1 MCWPLQETLFRRGM
15 KSVVK
20 MPHKIFSFSSSFRSS
35 PGNKSAGLRTIGTF
49 AFFAAVSAFAQIPPP
64 RVVALDITGE
74 IHPIT
79 AEIVGHAV
87 AQAQSENA
95 AMLLV
100 RINTPGGLLDATR
113 ELIQK
118 LDASTVPVVTFVEP
132 SGARGASAGFFVLE
146 AGDIAA
152 MAPGTNTG
160 ASSPVLMVGQLDQ
173 VMRSKVE
180 NDAAAML
187 RSMMS
192 RRGRN
197 SEVGEQTIRQAKS
210 FTEKEALDQ
219 KLIDLIASN
228 EQQLLEQLNGREITR
243 WDGRKVTLRLSG
255 AVVTEADRTLRERLI
270 AAIADPNIGF
280 ILIVLGVLG
289 IYVEFTSPGLIFPG
303 IAGAILA
310 LLGLSSLSILPIN
323 WTGAALLVLSLAL
336 FVLEA
341 KFASHG
347 MLGIGGTVAMVL
359 GALLLV
365 NGPPEMRI
373 HLSTALAVA
382 LPFAAITMFLV
393 SMAVK
398 ARRNKVLTGAE
409 GMVGQFGVAQTP
421 LEPEGQ
427 VLVRGEYWDAVAA
440 SNVPAGA
447 NVRVKGVAGL
457 KLQVESV
464 AGVPLAAR

>member
-1 MCWPLQETLFRRGM
+1 MLCLFPL
-15 KSVVK
+15 
-20 MPHKIFSFSSSFRSS
+20 I
-35 PGNKSAGLRTIGTF
+35 
-49 AFFAAVSAFAQIPPP
+49 AAVSAFGQGPAP
-64 RVVALDITGE
+64 RVVAVSITGE

-79 AEIVGHAV
+79 VEIVSHAIE
-87 AQAQSENA
+87 QAQSENA
-95 AMLLV
+95 ALLLV

-113 ELIQK
+113 EVIQK
-118 LDASTVPVVTFVEP
+118 LDASPVPVVTYVAP

-146 AGDIAA
+146 AGDVAA

-160 ASSPVLMVGQLDQ
+160 ASSPVMMVGQMDQ

-187 RSMMS
+187 RSMMA

-197 SEVGEQTIRQAKS
+197 SDVGEQTIRQAKS

-219 KLIDLIASN
+219 KLIELIANS
-228 EQQLLEQLNGREITR
+228 EQQLLEQLDGREITR
-243 WDGRKVTLRLSG
+243 WDGRKLTLHLAGASVTG
-255 AVVTEADRTLRERLI
+255 APRTLREKVI
-270 AAIADPNIGF
+270 VAIADPNIGF
-280 ILIVLGVLG
+280 ILLVLGVLG

-323 WTGAALLVLSLAL
+323 WAGVGLLVLSLAL

-347 MLGIGGTVAMVL
+347 MLGIGGTISMVL

-365 NGPPEMRI
+365 NGPPDMRI

-393 SMAVK
+393 SMVIK

-409 GMVGQFGVAQTP
+409 GMIGEIGIAQTA
-421 LEPEGQ
+421 LELEGQ
-427 VLVRGEYWDAVAA
+427 VLVRGEYWDAVAR
-440 SNVPAGA
+440 SNIPAGGQ
-447 NVRVKGVAGL
+447 VRVSGVAGL
-457 KLQVESV
+457 KLQVEKT
-464 AGVPLAAR
+464 AGAP

>member
-1 MCWPLQETLFRRGM
+1 M
-15 KSVVK
+15 V
-20 MPHKIFSFSSSFRSS
+20 
-35 PGNKSAGLRTIGTF
+35 
-49 AFFAAVSAFAQIPPP
+49 AVS
-64 RVVALDITGE
+64 ITGE

-79 AEIVGHAV
+79 VEIVGHAIE
-87 AQAQSENA
+87 QAQSENA
-95 AMLLV
+95 ALLLV
-100 RINTPGGLLDATR
+100 RINTPGGLLEATR
-113 ELIQK
+113 EIIQK
-118 LDASTVPVVTFVEP
+118 LDASPVPVVTYVEP

-146 AGDIAA
+146 AGDVAA

-160 ASSPVLMVGQLDQ
+160 ASSPVMMVGQMDQ
-173 VMRSKVE
+173 VMRNKVE

-192 RRGRN
+192 RRGRA

-210 FTEKEALDQ
+210 FTEKEALEQ
-219 KLIDLIASN
+219 KLIELIANS
-228 EQQLLEQLNGREITR
+228 EQQLFQQLDGREITR
-243 WDGRKVTLRLSG
+243 WDGRKLTLHLAG
-255 AVVTEADRTLRERLI
+255 ATVTETQRTLRERVI
-270 AAIADPNIGF
+270 VAIADPNIGF
-280 ILIVLGVLG
+280 ILMVLGVLG

-323 WTGAALLVLSLAL
+323 WAGVGLLVLSLAL

-347 MLGIGGTVAMVL
+347 MLGIGGTISMVL

-365 NGPPEMRI
+365 NGPPDMRI

-393 SMAVK
+393 SMVIK

-409 GMVGQFGVAQTP
+409 GMIGEIGIAQTA
-421 LEPEGQ
+421 LELEGQ
-427 VLVRGEYWDAVAA
+427 VLVRGEYWDAVAR
-440 SNVPAGA
+440 SNIPAGGQ
-447 NVRVKGVAGL
+447 VRVSGVAGL
-457 KLQVESV
+457 KLQVEKT
-464 AGVPLAAR
+464 AGAP

>member
-1 MCWPLQETLFRRGM
+1 MKSLRRG
-15 KSVVK
+15 K
-20 MPHKIFSFSSSFRSS
+20 PARRWECQ
-35 PGNKSAGLRTIGTF
+35 PDRYLRFLRLICTCALFTW
-49 AFFAAVSAFAQIPPP
+49 VSAIAQHPAPP
-64 RVVALDITGE
+64 RVIAVDIDGE

-79 AEIVGHAV
+79 VDIVGHAIE
-87 AQAQSENA
+87 QAESQNA

-113 ELIQK
+113 EIIQK
-118 LDASTVPVVTFVEP
+118 LDTSAVPVITYVEP

-160 ASSPVLMVGQLDQ
+160 ASSPVLMVGQMDQ
-173 VMRSKVE
+173 TMRNKVE

-187 RSMMS
+187 RSMMM

-197 SEVGEQTIRQAKS
+197 SAVGEETIREAKS
-210 FTEKEALDQ
+210 FTEKEALDN
-219 KLIDLIASN
+219 KLIDLVANN
-228 EQQLLEQLNGREITR
+228 EQQLFEELNGREITR
-243 WDGRKVTLRLSG
+243 WDGRKVTLHLTG
-255 AVVTEADRTLRERLI
+255 ATVTTAQETLRERVV

-280 ILIVLGVLG
+280 ILVVLGVLG

-323 WTGAALLVLSLAL
+323 WTGAGLLILALAL
-336 FVLEA
+336 FILEA
-341 KFASHG
+341 KFPTHG
-347 MLGIGGTVAMVL
+347 ILGVGGTIAMVL

-365 NGPPEMRI
+365 NGPPSMRI
-373 HLSTALAVA
+373 HLGTALAVA

-393 SMAVK
+393 SMVVK

-409 GMVGQFGVAQTP
+409 GMIGEMGIVQTA

-427 VLVRGEYWDAVAA
+427 VLVHGEYWDAVAT
-440 SNVPAGA
+440 SSIPAGA
-447 NVRVKGVAGL
+447 HVLVKGMAGL
-457 KLQVESV
+457 KLRVEKT
-464 AGVPLAAR
+464 AEVPLGEGSRDTWNQRQP

>member
-1 MCWPLQETLFRRGM
+1 MRLLC
-15 KSVVK
+15 
-20 MPHKIFSFSSSFRSS
+20 
-35 PGNKSAGLRTIGTF
+35 TF
-49 AFFAAVSAFAQIPPP
+49 ALLCGAAAFAQSSGP
-64 RVVALDITGE
+64 RVIAVSIE
-74 IHPIT
+74 RQIHPVT
-79 AEIVGHAV
+79 VEIVEHAIEQ
-87 AQAQSENA
+87 AQATNA
-95 AMLLV
+95 AALLV

-113 ELIQK
+113 EIIQK
-118 LDASTVPVVTFVEP
+118 LDASPIPVITYIAP
-132 SGARGASAGFFVLE
+132 SGARGASAGFFILE

-173 VMRSKVE
+173 VMRNKVE

-187 RSMMS
+187 RSMMT

-219 KLIDLIASN
+219 KLIDMLANS
-228 EQQLLEQLNGREITR
+228 EQQLFQQLDGREITR
-243 WDGRKVTLRLSG
+243 WDGRKQVLHLAG
-255 AVVTEADRTLRERLI
+255 ASVTEVERTLRERVI

-280 ILIVLGVLG
+280 ILLVLGVLG
-289 IYVEFTSPGLIFPG
+289 VYVEFSSPGLIFPG

-323 WTGAALLVLSLAL
+323 WTGVALLVLALAL

-341 KFASHG
+341 KFTSHG
-347 MLGIGGTVAMVL
+347 MLGIGGTISMVL

-393 SMAVK
+393 SIVIK
-398 ARRNKVLTGAE
+398 ARHNKVLTGSE
-409 GMVGQFGVAQTP
+409 GMVGELGVARTS

-427 VLVRGEYWDAVAA
+427 VLVRGEYWDAIAV
-440 SNVPAGA
+440 SNIPAGA
-447 NVRVKGVAGL
+447 QVRVKGVAGL
-457 KLQVESV
+457 KLQVEKTAV
-464 AGVPLAAR
+464 AP

>member
-1 MCWPLQETLFRRGM
+1 MCLRILC
-15 KSVVK
+15 
-20 MPHKIFSFSSSFRSS
+20 IF
-35 PGNKSAGLRTIGTF
+35 GLL
-49 AFFAAVSAFAQIPPP
+49 AAVSAFGQGPP
-64 RVVALDITGE
+64 RVVAVSIEGD

-79 AEIVGHAV
+79 VEIVGHAIER
-87 AQAQSENA
+87 AQSENA

-113 ELIQK
+113 QVIQK
-118 LDASTVPVVTFVEP
+118 LDASPIPVVTYVEP

-146 AGDIAA
+146 AGDVAA

-160 ASSPVLMVGQLDQ
+160 ASSPVMMVGQMDQ
-173 VMRSKVE
+173 VMRNKVE

-197 SEVGEQTIRQAKS
+197 SDVGEQTIRQAKS

-219 KLIDLIASN
+219 KLIELIANS
-228 EQQLLEQLNGREITR
+228 EQQLFEQLNGREITR
-243 WDGRKVTLRLSG
+243 WDGRKLTLHLAG
-255 AVVTEADRTLRERLI
+255 ASVTEAKRTLREQVI
-270 AAIADPNIGF
+270 GAIADPNIGF
-280 ILIVLGVLG
+280 ILMVLGVLG

-323 WTGAALLVLSLAL
+323 WAGVGLLVLSLAL

-347 MLGIGGTVAMVL
+347 MLGIGGTISMVL

-365 NGPPEMRI
+365 NGPPDMRI

-393 SMAVK
+393 SMVIK
-398 ARRNKVLTGAE
+398 ARQNKVLTGAE
-409 GMVGQFGVAQTP
+409 GMIGELGIARTA

-427 VLVRGEYWDAVAA
+427 VLVRGEYWHAIAA
-440 SNVPAGA
+440 SSIPAGA
-447 NVRVKGVAGL
+447 QVRVKAVAGL
-457 KLQVESV
+457 KLKVEMT
-464 AGVPLAAR
+464 AEAP

>member
-1 MCWPLQETLFRRGM
+1 M
-15 KSVVK
+15 
-20 MPHKIFSFSSSFRSS
+20 I
-35 PGNKSAGLRTIGTF
+35 
-49 AFFAAVSAFAQIPPP
+49 AVSIERQ
-64 RVVALDITGE
+64 
-74 IHPIT
+74 IHPVT
-79 AEIVGHAV
+79 VEIVEHAIEQ
-87 AQAQSENA
+87 AQATNA
-95 AMLLV
+95 AALLV

-113 ELIQK
+113 EIIQK
-118 LDASTVPVVTFVEP
+118 LDASPIPVITYVAP
-132 SGARGASAGFFVLE
+132 SGARGASAGFFILE

-173 VMRSKVE
+173 VMRNKVE

-187 RSMMS
+187 RSMMT

-219 KLIDLIASN
+219 KLIDMLANS
-228 EQQLLEQLNGREITR
+228 EQQLFQQLDGREITR
-243 WDGRKVTLRLSG
+243 WDGRKQVLHLAG
-255 AVVTEADRTLRERLI
+255 ASVTEVEQTLRERVI

-280 ILIVLGVLG
+280 ILLVLGVLG
-289 IYVEFTSPGLIFPG
+289 VYVEFSSPGLIFPG

-323 WTGAALLVLSLAL
+323 WTGVALLVLALAL

-341 KFASHG
+341 KFTSHG
-347 MLGIGGTVAMVL
+347 MLGIGGTISMVL

-393 SMAVK
+393 SIVIK
-398 ARRNKVLTGAE
+398 ARHNKVLTGSE
-409 GMVGQFGVAQTP
+409 GMVGELGVARTS

-427 VLVRGEYWDAVAA
+427 VLVRGEYWDAIAE
-440 SNVPAGA
+440 STIPAGA
-447 NVRVKGVAGL
+447 QVRVRGVAGL
-457 KLQVESV
+457 KLQVEKT
-464 AGVPLAAR
+464 AAAP

>member
-1 MCWPLQETLFRRGM
+1 
-15 KSVVK
+15 
-20 MPHKIFSFSSSFRSS
+20 
-35 PGNKSAGLRTIGTF
+35 
-49 AFFAAVSAFAQIPPP
+49 VSI
-64 RVVALDITGE
+64 DGE
-74 IHPIT
+74 ISPIT
-79 AEIVGHAV
+79 AEIVGHAID
-87 AQAQSENA
+87 QAKSENA
-95 AMLLV
+95 ALLLI
-100 RINTPGGLLDATR
+100 RINTPGGLMDATR
-113 ELIQK
+113 QIIQK
-118 LDASTVPVVTFVEP
+118 LDASPVPVVAYVTP

-160 ASSPVLMVGQLDQ
+160 ASSPVLMIGQMDQ
-173 VMRSKVE
+173 VMRDKVE

-187 RSMMS
+187 RSMMT
-192 RRGRN
+192 RRARN

-219 KLIDLIASN
+219 KLIDLIASS
-228 EQQLLEQLNGREITR
+228 EQQLFQSLDGREITR
-243 WDGRKVTLRLSG
+243 WDGHKQVLHLAG
-255 AVVTEADRTLRERLI
+255 AAVTEVRETLRERVVS
-270 AAIADPNIGF
+270 AIADPNIGF
-280 ILIVLGVLG
+280 ILLVLGVLG
-289 IYVEFTSPGLIFPG
+289 VYVEFTSPGLIFPG

-323 WTGAALLVLSLAL
+323 WTGVALLVLALAL

-347 MLGIGGTVAMVL
+347 MLGIGGTISMVL

-393 SMAVK
+393 SMVIK

-409 GMVGQFGVAQTP
+409 GMIGELGVARTA

-427 VLVRGEYWDAVAA
+427 VLVRGEYWDAVANA
-440 SNVPAGA
+440 SVPAGA
-447 NVRVKGVAGL
+447 QVRVKGVAGL
-457 KLQVESV
+457 KLQVEKTV
-464 AGVPLAAR
+464 GAP